1 MLLWLSRGA
10 LDGEEGLVAVGEV
23 WSAPVSRTGWSSPV
37 LEDLGCENQAAMLFD
52 CCFRQQL
59 TILGGVANI
68 AA

>member
-1 MLLWLSRGA
+1 
-10 LDGEEGLVAVGEV
+10 LVAVGEV